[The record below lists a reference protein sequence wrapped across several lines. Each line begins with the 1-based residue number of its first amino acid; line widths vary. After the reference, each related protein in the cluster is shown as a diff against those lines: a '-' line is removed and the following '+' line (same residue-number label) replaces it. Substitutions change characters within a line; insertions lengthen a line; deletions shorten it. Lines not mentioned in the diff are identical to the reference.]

1 MYLKKLI
8 LFILWL
14 SCFIAFGQKLLPESP
29 EKLGLSS
36 ERLYLLADTF
46 DQYAADQKLPGGVIL
61 VARNGKIAL
70 QHAFG
75 KSDIEKSIPMQ
86 TDHIFRI
93 ASQTKA
99 LVSVGIMIL
108 QEQGKLLISDPLSK
122 YIPEFKNSTVAIKN
136 ETEGYD
142 IVSAKRQITL
152 RDLLTHT
159 AGIGYG
165 YGLAADAWEAAEI
178 QGWYFA
184 HRNVPV
190 QETIRKMGGLP
201 NEAHPG
207 EKFVYGY
214 NTDILGAVIEVVS
227 GHTLETFLQEK
238 ILTPLGMKDTH
249 FYLPKRKADRLAV
262 VYYQEKGVLQ
272 KAPKEGTMNAQGHY
286 VKGPRISFSG
296 GAGLL
301 STAIDYAV
309 FLQMVLN
316 GGTYD
321 GTRIL
326 SRKSVELMTVN
337 HLYNIPYTWSEGTGF
352 GLGFS
357 ITTDLG
363 ASGAMGSK
371 GAFGWGGAYNSVFW
385 ADPKENLLVVYF
397 TQVRPSSLIDDK
409 NKLRALVYQ
418 SIID

>member
-29 EKLGLSS
+29 EKIGLSS

-75 KSDIEKSIPMQ
+75 KSDIEKNIPMQ

-142 IVSAKRQITL
+142 IVSAKRQIIL

-227 GHTLETFLQEK
+227 GQTLETFLQEK

-249 FYLPKRKADRLAV
+249 FYLPKRKADRLSV

-272 KAPKEGTMNAQGHY
+272 KAPKEGTMDAQGHY

-337 HLYNIPYTWSEGTGF
+337 HLDNIPYTWSEGTGF

-385 ADPKENLLVVYF
+385 ADPKEDLLVVYF

>member
-227 GHTLETFLQEK
+227 GQTLETFLQEK

-272 KAPKEGTMNAQGHY
+272 KAPKEGTMDAQGHY

-337 HLYNIPYTWSEGTGF
+337 HLDNIPYTWSEGTGF

-385 ADPKENLLVVYF
+385 ADPKEDLLVVYF